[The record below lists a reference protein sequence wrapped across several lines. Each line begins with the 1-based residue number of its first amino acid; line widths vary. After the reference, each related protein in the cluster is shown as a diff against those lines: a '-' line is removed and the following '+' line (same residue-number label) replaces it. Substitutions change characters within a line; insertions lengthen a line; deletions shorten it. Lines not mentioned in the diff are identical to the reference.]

1 MRNGLVGVGRIGV
14 FHAPTLRGPDCVDEV
29 VVADADL
36 ARAPAMTEELD
47 GEAAPEVRAD
57 LEQLGALARSLS

>member
-1 MRNGLVGVGRIGV
+1 
-14 FHAPTLRGPDCVDEV
+14 V